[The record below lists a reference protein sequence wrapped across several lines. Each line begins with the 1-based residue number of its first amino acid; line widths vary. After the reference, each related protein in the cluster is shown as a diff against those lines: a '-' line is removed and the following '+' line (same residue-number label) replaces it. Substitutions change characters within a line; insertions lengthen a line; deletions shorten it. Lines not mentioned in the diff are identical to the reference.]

1 MSALGAM
8 MQTRINHVDK
18 EKMRRYDS
26 DKIQNVQLI
35 THQYGNRADFMFII
49 QYNDSIVEAS
59 LNNKKHFEE
68 IVDSKNMIRRH
79 LIRGYNERVFLA
91 ETSGNAEKIQMLTMH
106 PSKPEKVNKKE
117 IYQLAGSSIAAFEY
131 DCENI

>member
-1 MSALGAM
+1 
-8 MQTRINHVDK
+8 
-18 EKMRRYDS
+18 
-26 DKIQNVQLI
+26 
-35 THQYGNRADFMFII
+35 MFII

-91 ETSGNAEKIQMLTMH
+91 ETSGNAEKI
-106 PSKPEKVNKKE
+106 
-117 IYQLAGSSIAAFEY
+117 
-131 DCENI
+131 